1 MSTRMER
8 ISIRRQ
14 QNQAQLDEEERLHRE
29 AQEAKNNKISYE
41 RSTGSDSNN
50 DEEESKQHV

>member
-1 MSTRMER
+1 MER

-41 RSTGSDSNN
+41 RSSGSDSNN